1 MIFLYLIFYILYLIY
16 NKIWQSNLIKIKIQH
31 HLLKKRLSKIIQKMA
46 LNLIFPIFEKLFYYS
61 KDEFESQSLY
71 SLSFFHYLS
80 ICVLFGYS
88 KNSPYSLIFNLF
100 FSISLLS
107 FFVYNVVRILIKSL
121 L

>member
-46 LNLIFPIFEKLFYYS
+46 LNLIFILSLKNYS
-61 KDEFESQSLY
+61 IIQKMNLRVNLY